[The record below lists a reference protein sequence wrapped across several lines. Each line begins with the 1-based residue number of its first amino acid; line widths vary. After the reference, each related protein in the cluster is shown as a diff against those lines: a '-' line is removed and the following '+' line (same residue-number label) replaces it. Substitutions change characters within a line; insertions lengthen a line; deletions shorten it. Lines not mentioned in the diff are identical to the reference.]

1 MGRDLRCP
9 QCNAILDADSPGAE
23 PPVACPQ
30 CGHRFGVGGD
40 TPSPA
45 AAAPVGE
52 TALRFETAPYRPDGG
67 FGMIGS
73 GILIGLSMLAA
84 VAVGWVVSFIGQWF
98 YLILLFP
105 LLIGG
110 IVGVVGIGA
119 ITLGKVRS
127 PWMAGLAGF
136 LAGCVAM
143 LSVQYFDYLRFRAEL
158 DTIPADERAQIA
170 ALTPEQLN
178 REIAQLPPD
187 RRADARD
194 LWRQVRINN
203 LFGFIDFRAEKGV
216 TIQHGRGGAHDRGM
230 NLGYV
235 GSYIYWTVELLIVA
249 VLAFF
254 IMQGAAARPFCPE
267 CNEWKQARKL
277 GTLTF
282 RAGDAGGA
290 QLLAALGS
298 GEVARLVDYSPS
310 AGEGPLHLTAAVCP
324 KCGGGGP
331 VDVKLQH
338 RYKTAKNEEKTQD
351 LLHVTYPGE
360 ALPALEAIFRV
371 EPPVLPEA
379 GPAPGPDA
387 EK

>member
-1 MGRDLRCP
+1 MGRDLWCP
-9 QCNAILDADSPGAE
+9 QCNAILDADSPGAG
-23 PPVACPQ
+23 PPVSCPQ

-45 AAAPVGE
+45 AAPVGE
-52 TALRFETAPYRPDGG
+52 PALRFETAPYRPDGG

-73 GILIGLSMLAA
+73 GLLIGLSLLAA
-84 VAVGWVVSFIGQWF
+84 VAVGWVVSFIGRWF

-105 LLIGG
+105 LMIGG
-110 IVGVVGIGA
+110 IVGVVGMGA
-119 ITLGKVRS
+119 IRLGKVRS
-127 PWMAGLAGF
+127 PWMAGVAGF

-143 LSVQYFDYLRFRAEL
+143 LSMHYFDYLTFRATVEA
-158 DTIPADERAQIA
+158 DIPARERAEIEALRPADLAKLAPDERARRKEEQR
-170 ALTPEQLN
+170 ALRVKSFPAYMDYQATN
-178 REIAQLPPD
+178 
-187 RRADARD
+187 
-194 LWRQVRINN
+194 
-203 LFGFIDFRAEKGV
+203 GV
-216 TIQHGRGGAHDRGM
+216 TINRVGHGGDRGI
-230 NLGYV
+230 NLGYI
-235 GSYIYWTVELLIVA
+235 GSCIYWGVEVLIVA
-249 VLAFF
+249 GLAFI

-379 GPAPGPDA
+379 GPAPGPDTG
-387 EK
+387 K